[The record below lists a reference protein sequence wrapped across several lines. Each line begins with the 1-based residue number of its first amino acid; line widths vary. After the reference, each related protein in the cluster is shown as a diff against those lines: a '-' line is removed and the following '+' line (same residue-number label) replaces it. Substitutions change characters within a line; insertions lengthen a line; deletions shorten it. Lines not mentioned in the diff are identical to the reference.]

1 MRSKFFPALFVGA
14 FLAAETPKSGID
26 VSGIDL
32 TCKPCADFW
41 RYANGTFLDKNP
53 IPARYPLWGTM
64 SIVREGNK
72 ERMRTILEA
81 ATSAKNVAGSDQ
93 RRLGDLYGSC
103 MNTAAI
109 DARGL
114 QPLKPELDRVAAIQ
128 SVKELG
134 VLFIDLERTNPALGA
149 VSIFGLPDAKN
160 SNQVVVYVGNG
171 GISLPDRDYYFKDDP
186 RSVQIRQEFVK
197 HVGKMFQLM
206 GEPQQVAESAAKTVM
221 AMETAFAEVSM
232 TNVMRRDPYARY
244 NKMDLAGLT
253 KIAPSFDW
261 KTLLTSLKISES
273 ETLIVAEPKFMERFE
288 KQLKDLPLA
297 DWKTWLRWRLLTR
310 SATELSKS
318 FADEDFRFDK
328 TILSGTTEQLPRWQT
343 CTDMV
348 DRRLGDALGKAFV
361 EKHFP
366 PAAKK
371 RMLDL
376 VENLRATLGEELNA
390 AEWLTPET
398 RKNAL
403 AKLNA
408 FKAKIGYAD
417 RWRDYT
423 GLNLNRST
431 YFENVRAA
439 ALNQRLY
446 SLAKIGK
453 PVDRNDWGMTPPT
466 VNAYYSPLQ
475 NEIAFPA
482 GILQPPM
489 FDMAADDAANY
500 GAIGAVIGHEMGH
513 GFDDQ
518 GSKFDASGNLKNWW
532 TPEDRKKFDDRAA
545 CVVDQFNTMEV
556 ESGLRHTGRLVLGE
570 ALGDLGGLK
579 LAYNA
584 YRRSL
589 KGMPEAPM
597 LDGYTANQRFFL
609 AFAHVWSTQLRP
621 EELRLRLNTD
631 PHPIA
636 KFRANGTLMNMPEF
650 HEAFQCKPGDAMV
663 RPVEKQC
670 KLW

>member
-81 ATSAKNVAGSDQ
+81 AALAKNVAGSDQ

-206 GEPQQVAESAAKTVM
+206 GEPAQVAENAAKTVM

-297 DWKTWLRWRLLTR
+297 DWKTWLRWRLLTS

-556 ESGLRHTGRLVLGE
+556 DSGLHHTGRLVLGE

>member
-26 VSGIDL
+26 VNGIDP

-81 ATSAKNVAGSDQ
+81 AALAKSAAGTDQ

-114 QPLKPELDRVAAIQ
+114 QPLKPELDRVAAIRN
-128 SVKELG
+128 VKDLG
-134 VLFIDLERTNPALGA
+134 AMFIDLERTNPALAA

-171 GISLPDRDYYFKDDP
+171 GISLPDRDYYFKDDA

-206 GEPQQVAESAAKTVM
+206 GETAQVAENAANTVM
-221 AMETAFAEVSM
+221 SMETAFAEVSM

-297 DWKTWLRWRLLTR
+297 DWKTWLRWRLLTT
-310 SATELSKS
+310 SATELSKP

-343 CTDMV
+343 CTDIV

-366 PAAKK
+366 PAAKN

-376 VENLRATLGEELNA
+376 VENLRATLGEELNSA
-390 AEWLTPET
+390 QWLTPET

-423 GLNLNRST
+423 GLNLNSTT

-446 SLAKIGK
+446 ALAKIGK

-589 KGMPEAPM
+589 KGKPEAPV
-597 LDGYTANQRFFL
+597 LDGFTANQRFFL

-650 HEAFQCKPGDAMV
+650 HEAFQCKLGDAMV

>member
-81 ATSAKNVAGSDQ
+81 AALAKNVAGSDQ

-297 DWKTWLRWRLLTR
+297 DWKTWLRWRLLTS

>member
-81 ATSAKNVAGSDQ
+81 AALAKNVAGSDQ

-103 MNTAAI
+103 MNTAVI

-114 QPLKPELDRVAAIQ
+114 QPLKPELDRVATLRN
-128 SVKELG
+128 VKDLG
-134 VLFIDLERTNPALGA
+134 AMFIDLERTNPAIGA

-206 GEPQQVAESAAKTVM
+206 GETQQVAENAAKTVM

-297 DWKTWLRWRLLTR
+297 DWKTWLRWRLLTS

-390 AEWLTPET
+390 AEWLAHET

-417 RWRDYT
+417 RWRDYS

-446 SLAKIGK
+446 ALAKIGK

-545 CVVDQFNTMEV
+545 CVVDQFNTIEV

-589 KGMPEAPM
+589 KGKPEAPV

>member
-81 ATSAKNVAGSDQ
+81 AALAKNVAGSDQ

-206 GEPQQVAESAAKTVM
+206 GESQQVAESAAKTVM

-297 DWKTWLRWRLLTR
+297 DWKTWLRWRLLTS

-446 SLAKIGK
+446 SLANIGK

-518 GSKFDASGNLKNWW
+518 GSKFDASGNLKNGW

-556 ESGLRHTGRLVLGE
+556 ESGLHHTGRLVLGE

-589 KGMPEAPM
+589 KGKPEAPV

-609 AFAHVWSTQLRP
+609 AFAHEWSTQLRP

>member
-297 DWKTWLRWRLLTR
+297 DWKTWLRWRLLTS

>member
-14 FLAAETPKSGID
+14 CLAAETPKSGID
-26 VSGIDL
+26 VNGIDL

-81 ATSAKNVAGSDQ
+81 AALAKSVAGSDQ
-93 RRLGDLYGSC
+93 HRLGDLYGSC

-114 QPLKPELDRVAAIQ
+114 QPLKPELDRVNAIQ
-128 SVKELG
+128 NVKQLG
-134 VLFIDLERTNPALGA
+134 ALFIDLERTNPALGA

-171 GISLPDRDYYFKDDP
+171 GISLPDRDYYFKEDP
-186 RSVQIRQEFVK
+186 RSAQIRQEFVK

-206 GEPQQVAESAAKTVM
+206 GEPTQVAENAAKTVM

-297 DWKTWLRWRLLTR
+297 DWKTWLRWRLLTS

-390 AEWLTPET
+390 ADWLTPET

-417 RWRDYT
+417 RWRDYS

-431 YFENVRAA
+431 YFENVRSA

-589 KGMPEAPM
+589 KGNREAPV